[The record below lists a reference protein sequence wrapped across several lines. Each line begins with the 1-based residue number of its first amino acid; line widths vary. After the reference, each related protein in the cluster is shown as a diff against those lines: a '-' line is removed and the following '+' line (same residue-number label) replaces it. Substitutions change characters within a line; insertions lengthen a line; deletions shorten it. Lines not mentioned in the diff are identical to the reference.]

1 VGADQCKL
9 LSLCAVMY
17 AASLENLRQMM
28 LDAMHE
34 TVLSHTYTTA
44 RGMLQ
49 HHIYRGID
57 INLKHWWVGKIN

>member
-1 VGADQCKL
+1 
-9 LSLCAVMY
+9 MY